1 MKRHAGLCIIAMGI
15 TSLFYA
21 CNRDMS
27 SPQPVD
33 ADIYKAATLF
43 LCNEA
48 NVRPEEVIADTS
60 FKIEQDPDS
69 TYTVGLLVRLKNVTN
84 LKIPKSALQESYTL
98 TLKYKGGDPKE
109 TKNWYIQDLEYDE

>member
-1 MKRHAGLCIIAMGI
+1 M
-15 TSLFYA
+15 SFFYA
-21 CNRDMS
+21 CNRDTNT
-27 SPQPVD
+27 PQPAD

-48 NVRPEEVIADTS
+48 NVLPEQVSADTS

-69 TYTVGLLVRLKNVTN
+69 TYTVGLIVKLKNVTN
-84 LKIPKSALQESYTL
+84 LKIPESALQESYTL